1 MNPQQNPV
9 PRLDLAPKLKR
20 PLSLLNP
27 LDYLRLLYWV
37 FYFPQAIRWYV
48 ETFGNQKEKNND
60 SASEYR
66 MPWQKVGIWL
76 REHPIESKLYI
87 QGLILTLLTPV
98 LISAFLQQIGVSIDW
113 SSVAVGVAFGVAFGV
128 AVGVAFGVAVGVA
141 FGVGLGVAFGVAF
154 GVGFGVVFGMAVGVA
169 EGVAVGVALGVAVG
183 VGYGAAVGAGYGAAF
198 GAAVGVAFG
207 AAVGVAFGVAVGL
220 GYDVAFGVVALAFG
234 VGYGVAF
241 GMAFGGAFGL
251 LENWLFSLW
260 LSLFKPWN
268 KGWRFVHVTGIPVW
282 GLTSQVK
289 TWLRQDWPTGV
300 HNVNQLLTYTL
311 QFIPVV
317 TAVNWVLQESPPDQ
331 IIWRVAQLAKNPYNW
346 GLVRCISE
354 NKNTRLDTH
363 PGAVV
368 AEGFWY
374 LYKKEPQKATQAF
387 AVVRQL
393 LYGEEMYRL
402 AETLAKLSAAK
413 DIKSIIQIHAEGL
426 NLTSLPPVEQRLRAV
441 TWQGITRLYRVAS
454 EVFAVQASA
463 SRNARSSALNLA
475 QGELQTILEEK
486 DNLPQPERELIL
498 KIAQR
503 WQEALLQIAGEVGN
517 VTITEPVRSPY
528 VIGNPVEGSLFVGRE
543 DILRQLE
550 ELWIEANRLQSVVLF
565 GHRRMGKTSIL
576 RNINAC
582 LEDGV
587 KLAYVNMLNVGNAP
601 QGVGE
606 VLMAICDEIAEIMN
620 IYPPADEDLLKLP
633 YPTFRRFLQQVDKVL
648 AESPQTPLQKGG
660 LREES
665 PQTPLQKGGLR
676 EESPQT
682 PLQKGGLREESPQNS
697 LQKGGLREGKGLI
710 IALDE
715 FEKIEDLINAGKIE
729 PGFMGMLRTQVQ
741 ASPRIAFA
749 FAGLH
754 TLEEMTEDYFQPFF
768 ASIIPIAV
776 SFLSR
781 GSTAQLLANPD
792 EDFILDYQPDAL
804 DFIYDLTCGQPFLV
818 QLVGFQLVRHYNQ
831 EMFETG
837 KKRDPVFTVDDV
849 EAVINDPEFY
859 QRGRYYFTGV
869 WGQAAQDVPGQQ
881 DILQVLAP
889 YKSGLPVEMVRE
901 ITGLDEEVLLE
912 AIKGL
917 KRHDVVEEKAGNLR
931 ILVELFRLW
940 VEKKPGF
947 SGGK

>member
-1 MNPQQNPV
+1 MATRTRGSV
-9 PRLDLAPKLKR
+9 
-20 PLSLLNP
+20 
-27 LDYLRLLYWV
+27 
-37 FYFPQAIRWYV
+37 
-48 ETFGNQKEKNND
+48 
-60 SASEYR
+60 
-66 MPWQKVGIWL
+66 
-76 REHPIESKLYI
+76 
-87 QGLILTLLTPV
+87 
-98 LISAFLQQIGVSIDW
+98 QIGNSFW
-113 SSVAVGVAFGVAFGV
+113 R
-128 AVGVAFGVAVGVA
+128 
-141 FGVGLGVAFGVAF
+141 
-154 GVGFGVVFGMAVGVA
+154 
-169 EGVAVGVALGVAVG
+169 
-183 VGYGAAVGAGYGAAF
+183 
-198 GAAVGVAFG
+198 
-207 AAVGVAFGVAVGL
+207 
-220 GYDVAFGVVALAFG
+220 
-234 VGYGVAF
+234 
-241 GMAFGGAFGL
+241 
-251 LENWLFSLW
+251 LENWLFSL
-260 LSLFKPWN
+260 LSSFLKQWN
-268 KGWRFVHVTGIPVW
+268 KRWSFVHVTPLPVP
-282 GLTSQVK
+282 GLSNHVK
-289 TWLRQDWPTGV
+289 TWLQQDWQTGLY
-300 HNVNQLLTYTL
+300 NANQLLAYTL

-317 TAVNWVLQESPPDQ
+317 DGVNRVLAKTPPDQ
-331 IIWRVAQLAKNPYNW
+331 IIWRVAKLADNPFDW
-346 GLVRCISE
+346 QLVRFSSASFETIFYFVYICSDI
-354 NKNTRLDTH
+354 RLDTE
-363 PGAVV
+363 PRAV
-368 AEGFWY
+368 AAGFWY
-374 LYKKEPQKATQAF
+374 LHKKKPEKAAEAF
-387 AVVRQL
+387 KVVRQL
-393 LYGEEMYRL
+393 LYGEEMYCL
-402 AETLAKLSAAK
+402 AESLAAFSQEKKITAIAL
-413 DIKSIIQIHAEGL
+413 IQIEAFNL
-426 NLTSLPPVEQRLRAV
+426 NSLPPQEKLLRPA
-441 TWQGITRLYRVAS
+441 TWQAITRLYQAIS
-454 EVFAVQASA
+454 EVGAVKKSASA
-463 SRNARSSALNLA
+463 TARSLALNRA
-475 QGELQTILEEK
+475 QGELQKILEEQGK
-486 DNLPQPERELIL
+486 LPQAERELIID
-498 KIAQR
+498 IAET
-503 WQEALLQIAGEVGN
+503 WQKSLLDIAGEVGKI
-517 VTITEPVRSPY
+517 TITEPVRIPY

-543 DILRQLE
+543 DIIRQLE

-620 IYPPADEDLLKLP
+620 IDPPADEDLLKLP

-648 AESPQTPLQKGG
+648 VESPQTPLQKGGLTEESPQTPLQKGGLTAESPQTPLQKGG
-660 LREES
+660 L
-665 PQTPLQKGGLR
+665 TA
-676 EESPQT
+676 ESPQT

-697 LQKGGLREGKGLI
+697 LEKRDLREGKGLI

-768 ASIIPIAV
+768 ASIIPIPV

-947 SGGK
+947 SGGFQR

>member
-1 MNPQQNPV
+1 MRNTLRVSPAGLAIVNQARREQGLTLSNLSSMVFISEASLRRFFQGGPIQRETFINICKALGIDHWEFIADISDLQSTV
-9 PRLDLAPKLKR
+9 PRELSGTLSQPMDSEEMLAFIDDILLRKTGKHINNLQRIILFGAWNGKTYEEIAINNDYSRDHIKNSGSNLYRILSHVLGEQITKSNFRSTIERLRFSRKFFSTFSQGEDTDINVLLQELERLNASLIPADKES
-20 PLSLLNP
+20 LSL
-27 LDYLRLLYWV
+27 DTWATIHRLYHVVVSEVL
-37 FYFPQAIRWYV
+37 AIH
-48 ETFGNQKEKNND
+48 Q
-60 SASEYR
+60 SAS
-66 MPWQKVGIWL
+66 P
-76 REHPIESKLYI
+76 S
-87 QGLILTLLTPV
+87 
-98 LISAFLQQIGVSIDW
+98 
-113 SSVAVGVAFGVAFGV
+113 
-128 AVGVAFGVAVGVA
+128 
-141 FGVGLGVAFGVAF
+141 
-154 GVGFGVVFGMAVGVA
+154 
-169 EGVAVGVALGVAVG
+169 
-183 VGYGAAVGAGYGAAF
+183 
-198 GAAVGVAFG
+198 
-207 AAVGVAFGVAVGL
+207 
-220 GYDVAFGVVALAFG
+220 
-234 VGYGVAF
+234 
-241 GMAFGGAFGL
+241 
-251 LENWLFSLW
+251 
-260 LSLFKPWN
+260 
-268 KGWRFVHVTGIPVW
+268 
-282 GLTSQVK
+282 
-289 TWLRQDWPTGV
+289 
-300 HNVNQLLTYTL
+300 
-311 QFIPVV
+311 
-317 TAVNWVLQESPPDQ
+317 
-331 IIWRVAQLAKNPYNW
+331 
-346 GLVRCISE
+346 
-354 NKNTRLDTH
+354 
-363 PGAVV
+363 
-368 AEGFWY
+368 
-374 LYKKEPQKATQAF
+374 
-387 AVVRQL
+387 
-393 LYGEEMYRL
+393 
-402 AETLAKLSAAK
+402 
-413 DIKSIIQIHAEGL
+413 
-426 NLTSLPPVEQRLRAV
+426 
-441 TWQGITRLYRVAS
+441 
-454 EVFAVQASA
+454 
-463 SRNARSSALNLA
+463 ARSLALNRA
-475 QGELQTILEEK
+475 QAELQTIR
-486 DNLPQPERELIL
+486 DNPKNIPQAERELIL
-498 KIAQR
+498 KIAHT
-503 WQEALLQIAGEVGN
+503 WQNALLQLAGEVGN

-543 DILRQLE
+543 DILKQLE

-576 RNINAC
+576 RNVNAC
-582 LEDGV
+582 LGDGV

-606 VLMAICDEIAEIMN
+606 VLMAICDEIAEIIN
-620 IYPPADEDLLKLP
+620 ISPPADEDLLKLP

-648 AESPQTPLQKGG
+648 VESPQTPLQKGG

-665 PQTPLQKGGLR
+665 PQKSLEKGD
-676 EESPQT
+676 
-682 PLQKGGLREESPQNS
+682 
-697 LQKGGLREGKGLI
+697 LREGKGLI

-768 ASIIPIAV
+768 ASIIPIPV

-792 EDFILDYQPDAL
+792 EDFILDYQPNAL

-881 DILQVLAP
+881 EILQILAP

>member
-1 MNPQQNPV
+1 V
-9 PRLDLAPKLKR
+9 
-20 PLSLLNP
+20 
-27 LDYLRLLYWV
+27 V
-37 FYFPQAIRWYV
+37 
-48 ETFGNQKEKNND
+48 
-60 SASEYR
+60 
-66 MPWQKVGIWL
+66 
-76 REHPIESKLYI
+76 
-87 QGLILTLLTPV
+87 
-98 LISAFLQQIGVSIDW
+98 
-113 SSVAVGVAFGVAFGV
+113 
-128 AVGVAFGVAVGVA
+128 
-141 FGVGLGVAFGVAF
+141 
-154 GVGFGVVFGMAVGVA
+154 FGVVFGG
-169 EGVAVGVALGVAVG
+169 
-183 VGYGAAVGAGYGAAF
+183 
-198 GAAVGVAFG
+198 
-207 AAVGVAFGVAVGL
+207 
-220 GYDVAFGVVALAFG
+220 AFGVVFGVVFG
-234 VGYGVAF
+234 VGYGVVLSVAYGVAF
-241 GMAFGGAFGL
+241 GVVFGL
-251 LENWLFSLW
+251 AVCRLENWLFSLW
-260 LSLFKPWN
+260 LSLFKPLN
-268 KGWRFVHVTGIPVW
+268 KGWGFVHVTAIPVW

-289 TWLRQDWPTGV
+289 TWLRQDWSTGV
-300 HNVNQLLTYTL
+300 HNINQLLAYTL

-317 TAVNWVLQESPPDQ
+317 KAVNWVLQESPPDQ
-331 IIWRVAQLAKNPYNW
+331 IIWRVAQLAENPYDWKLIRYASASLNARLKW
-346 GLVRCISE
+346 ETLDIFRIFSLFLSRKKE
-354 NKNTRLDTH
+354 TQDHSIQYHSITDIRLDTQ
-363 PGAVV
+363 PRAV
-368 AEGFWY
+368 AAGFWY
-374 LYKKEPQKATQAF
+374 LYKEEPQKAAPAF

-402 AETLAKLSAAK
+402 AETLAVFSQASEPHTIA
-413 DIKSIIQIHAEGL
+413 ISREIETL
-426 NLTSLPPVEQRLRAV
+426 NLTAIPPVEQSLRP
-441 TWQGITRLYRVAS
+441 TSWQAIDSLNQVLE
-454 EVFAVQASA
+454 EVRIVQKTA
-463 SRNARSSALNLA
+463 SRNARSLALNRA
-475 QGELQTILEEK
+475 QGKLQTILEQKE
-486 DNLPQPERELIL
+486 NLPQPERDLIL
-498 KIAQR
+498 KIAEN

-517 VTITEPVRSPY
+517 VTITEPVRIPY

-550 ELWIEANRLQSVVLF
+550 ELWTEANRLQSVVLF

-620 IYPPADEDLLKLP
+620 ISPPADEDLLKLP
-633 YPTFRRFLQQVDKVL
+633 YPTFRRFLQQVDKML
-648 AESPQTPLQKGG
+648 A
-660 LREES
+660 
-665 PQTPLQKGGLR
+665 
-676 EESPQT
+676 ESPQT

-697 LQKGGLREGKGLI
+697 LEKRDLREGKGLI

-768 ASIIPIAV
+768 ASIIPIPV

-947 SGGK
+947 SGGFQR